1 MKWVLFS
8 PFYEGG
14 HQGSERLCDMTE
26 VTQLV
31 RDDTKI
37 RTLEVPL
44 QSLCAAEGFRREAS
58 SLYGGPEALAAG

>member
-1 MKWVLFS
+1 
-8 PFYEGG
+8 
-14 HQGSERLCDMTE
+14 MTE